1 MRQRFFFGLFAL
13 LCLGTTLYNW
23 HILRLEDR
31 YYPKLAVF
39 APIGAIVFG
48 AVSLFPDLA
57 GPVAPEEKR
66 KKYIQGALLLLGLA
80 AGLAN
85 WYAVAQF

>member
-1 MRQRFFFGLFAL
+1 MKQRFFVGLFAL
-13 LCLGTTLYNW
+13 LCLGATLYNW
-23 HILRLEDR
+23 HILRLDNR

-57 GPVAPEEKR
+57 GPVAPEEKIR
-66 KKYIQGALLLLGLA
+66 KYLQGAVLLLGLA
-80 AGLAN
+80 AGLTN
-85 WYAVAQF
+85 WYAMAQF